1 MTIRIFLAD
10 DHGVVRAGLRLLLET
25 QPDLSVIGES
35 ADGRQAV
42 YEVIRLRP
50 DIAVLDLAMPEMN
63 GIEAVRQIRAECPEV
78 DLIILSMYKTHEH
91 IYQALKAGARGY
103 VLKEAA
109 GEELIEA
116 IRTVYAGGRHL
127 SPKISDELIED
138 YLAQPRLCEM
148 DSPIERLS
156 GREREILQLVAEGKT
171 STVIANLLTLSP
183 KTVETYRSRLMQKLA
198 LNDLASLVKFAIQQG
213 LVTLE

>member
-10 DHGVVRAGLRLLLET
+10 DHGLVRAGLRLLLET
-25 QPDLSVIGES
+25 QPDLSVIGEA

-42 YEVIRLRP
+42 YEVARLRP
-50 DIAVLDLAMPEMN
+50 DIAVLDITMPALN
-63 GIEAVRQIRAECPEV
+63 GIEALRRIRTECPGV
-78 DLIILSMYKTHEH
+78 GIIILSMHNTHQH
-91 IYQALKAGARGY
+91 IYRALKAGARGY

-109 GEELIEA
+109 GDELIEA

-138 YLAQPRLCEM
+138 YLAQHGPGEM
-148 DSPIERLS
+148 ENPIERLS
-156 GREREILQLVAEGKT
+156 SREREILQLVAEGKT
-171 STVIANLLTLSP
+171 SLVIANLLALSP

>member
-25 QPDLSVIGES
+25 QPDLSVIGEA

-42 YEVIRLRP
+42 SEVIRLRP
-50 DIAVLDLAMPEMN
+50 DITVLDLAMPEMN
-63 GIEAVRQIRAECPEV
+63 GIEAVRQIRAECPGVEI
-78 DLIILSMYKTHEH
+78 IILSMYKAHEH

-138 YLAQPRLCEM
+138 YLAQHRLGEM

-156 GREREILQLVAEGKT
+156 SREREILQLVAEGKT